1 MLPLVKYIESKPGYI
16 INQNTHSGSMNI
28 SLSGKV
34 GLRAIVYYIVTT
46 IMAVI
51 LGIVLVVS
59 IKPGGG
65 GEVADTGEK
74 KNVTTADTMMD
85 LLRNCFP
92 PNILQA
98 TLQQYK
104 TEIVYPGMNVSL
116 SLTTSDTMMFS
127 SPDDGPSDKGG
138 NPGG

>member
-1 MLPLVKYIESKPGYI
+1 
-16 INQNTHSGSMNI
+16 MNI

-116 SLTTSDTMMFS
+116 SHYFRHNDLLLSR
-127 SPDDGPSDKGG
+127 
-138 NPGG
+138 